1 MSDNDFKQMKQALR
15 RPINRLLALLRDLE
29 RSQVVSKKGRKLNS
43 KKLVKSYSYAR
54 SNMSNIDR
62 YKRNDTVVK
71 QSTGLYFALDMSA
84 SMKHFS
90 SESIGTYFYCCKL
103 LIEVLAS
110 TLIKE
115 KIDFKVALVDFDYM
129 SDEHSNQSTAGVL
142 PVANEYIDKKSLKNF
157 RDACKIGATSNTKV
171 ADYAYIAYEGAKD
184 HLSTDRKIAIF
195 LTDGDCDSYHYLQS
209 IHNMARYHD
218 ITLMGVCLG
227 DNFQRNAKTYTPN
240 GVFSPSIFKLG
251 EAMIEQ
257 IIAVIKKGSDV
268 ETLSK

>member
-1 MSDNDFKQMKQALR
+1 MKDDDFQKMKKALR

-29 RSQVVSKKGRKLNS
+29 RSQVISKKGRKLNN

-54 SNMSNIDR
+54 SNMNNIDR
-62 YKRNDTVVK
+62 YKRNDTVIKV
-71 QSTGLYFALDMSA
+71 STGLFFTLDMSA
-84 SMKHFS
+84 SMKYS
-90 SESIGTYFYCCKL
+90 RCDEIGDYFYCCKL

-115 KIDFKVALVDFDYM
+115 KIDLQVGLVNFDHAN
-129 SDEHSNQSTAGVL
+129 DRKRDKCNDGNL
-142 PVANEYIDKKSLKNF
+142 PECYHYTLKGNLKNF
-157 RDACKIGATSNTKV
+157 REDCKESASSNTKV
-171 ADYAYIAYEGAKD
+171 ADYAYMAYEGAKEF
-184 HLSTDRKIAIF
+184 LKSDRKIAIF
-195 LTDGDCDSYHYLQS
+195 LTDGDCDSYHYLQC
-209 IHNMARYHD
+209 IKNMANYHN

-227 DNFQRNAKTYTPN
+227 GNFASNAKAYTPN
-240 GVFSPSIFKLG
+240 GVFSPSIITLG

>member
-1 MSDNDFKQMKQALR
+1 MSDNDFLTMKKALR

-29 RSQVVSKKGRKLNS
+29 RSQVVSKKGRKLNGR
-43 KKLVKSYSYAR
+43 KLVKSYAYAR
-54 SNMSNIDR
+54 SNRNNIDR
-62 YKRNDTVVK
+62 YKRNDTIVK
-71 QSTGLYFALDMSA
+71 QSTGLYFSLDMSA

-90 SESIGTYFYCCKL
+90 SESIGSYFYCCKL
-103 LIEVLAS
+103 LIEVLAT

-115 KIDFKVALVDFDYM
+115 NIEFKVSLVDFDYQ
-129 SDEHSNQSTAGVL
+129 SDDLSNQSAKGIK
-142 PVANEYIDKKSLKNF
+142 PVANEYVDKHSLKNF
-157 RDACKIGATSNTKV
+157 RNACKIGATSNTKV
-171 ADYAYIAYEGAKD
+171 ADYAYVAYEGAKD

-209 IHNMARYHD
+209 IHNMAKYHN

-227 DNFQRNAKTYTPN
+227 NNFQRNAKAYTPN
-240 GVFSPSIFKLG
+240 GVFSPSIFTLG